1 MPPIAT
7 IGGARRAGRG
17 AGPETLMGHLESG
30 RHGREVTALR
40 AAPRHAPPAPGHLT
54 GQGRPSARPA
64 TDEEIP
70 RVSLLKRLRRAVRR
84 RIPRQYAIRWRL
96 LRERSSSTSRQADR
110 EAEFFLVSYPKC
122 GRTWLRVLLS
132 RALETHYGAPEVDY
146 LGGAFLGGNVPG
158 APRVR
163 VTHDD
168 DPHWKTP
175 RGLDRRKR
183 RYRGKRVVLLV
194 RDPRDV
200 VVSMYFERSRRERAY
215 DGSLSAFLHES
226 RGSLDTILAYYN
238 VWARSRGIP
247 SELLIVRYEDLRRD
261 TERELGRLLDF
272 LGVRGVSARTMG
284 DAVRF
289 ASFESMREME
299 STGSLG
305 SGRLRPRDPNDP
317 ESFKTRRGKA
327 GG

>member
-1 MPPIAT
+1 M
-7 IGGARRAGRG
+7 
-17 AGPETLMGHLESG
+17 
-30 RHGREVTALR
+30 
-40 AAPRHAPPAPGHLT
+40 
-54 GQGRPSARPA
+54 
-64 TDEEIP
+64 
-70 RVSLLKRLRRAVRR
+70 SLLRRVRRAVVR

-96 LRERSSSTSRQADR
+96 LRERLSSASRRADR
-110 EAEFFLVSYPKC
+110 EAEVFLVSYPKC
-122 GRTWLRVLLS
+122 GRTWLRMLLS

-168 DPHWKTP
+168 DPHWKTA

-183 RYRGKRVVLLV
+183 RYRGKRVVFLV

-215 DGSLSAFLHES
+215 AGTLSSFLHER
-226 RGSLDTILAYYN
+226 RGSLDTILAYYS
-238 VWARSRGIP
+238 VWARSRALP
-247 SELLIVRYEDLRRD
+247 SGLLIVRYEDLRRD
-261 TERELGRLLDF
+261 TERELERLLAF
-272 LGVRGVSARTMG
+272 LGVRDVAEATVR

-299 STGSLG
+299 SSGSLE

-317 ESFKTRRGKA
+317 ESFKTRRGKVGGFVDYLTPDEIADVERRIRSGLDPSFGYSEA
-327 GG
+327 GSSSPSPAPEGLRGTVETAGAA

>member
-1 MPPIAT
+1 VSI
-7 IGGARRAGRG
+7 
-17 AGPETLMGHLESG
+17 LH
-30 RHGREVTALR
+30 
-40 AAPRHAPPAPGHLT
+40 
-54 GQGRPSARPA
+54 
-64 TDEEIP
+64 
-70 RVSLLKRLRRAVRR
+70 RVRRAVSQ
-84 RIPRQYAIRWRL
+84 RIPRQYAIRYRL
-96 LRERSSSTSRQADR
+96 MRERLAADSRRADR
-110 EAEFFLVSYPKC
+110 EAEYFLVSYPKC

-132 RALETHYGAPEVDY
+132 RALEIHYGSPEVDY

-168 DPHWKTP
+168 DPHWKTS

-200 VVSMYFERSRRERAY
+200 LVSMYFERSRRERAY
-215 DGSLSAFLHES
+215 SGTLSQFLHER

-238 VWARSRGIP
+238 IWARSRGIP
-247 SELLIVRYEDLRRD
+247 SDLLVVRYEDLRRD
-261 TERELGRLLDF
+261 TERELVRLLAF
-272 LGVRGVSARTMG
+272 IGVSDASEATVRE
-284 DAVRF
+284 AVRF

-299 STGSLG
+299 SAGSLE

-317 ESFKTRRGKA
+317 ESFKTRRGKV
-327 GG
+327 GGFVDYLNPDEIADVERRIRSGLDPSFGYADPKGAAPSPALRGGVETPGAA

>member
-1 MPPIAT
+1 MSIVRR
-7 IGGARRAGRG
+7 IRRA
-17 AGPETLMGHLESG
+17 
-30 RHGREVTALR
+30 
-40 AAPRHAPPAPGHLT
+40 LT
-54 GQGRPSARPA
+54 
-64 TDEEIP
+64 
-70 RVSLLKRLRRAVRR
+70 R
-84 RIPRQYAIRWRL
+84 RIPRHYAIRYRL
-96 LRERSSSTSRQADR
+96 LRERLSRDSRRADR
-110 EAEFFLVSYPKC
+110 EAECFLVSYPKC

-132 RALETHYGAPEVDY
+132 RALEIHYGAPEVDY

-168 DPHWKTP
+168 DPHWKTA
-175 RGLDRRKR
+175 RGLDRHKR

-215 DGSLSAFLHES
+215 SGTLSEFLHER

-247 SELLIVRYEDLRRD
+247 SELLVVRYEDLRRD
-261 TERELGRLLDF
+261 TERELGRLLAF
-272 LGVRGVSARTMG
+272 LGVG
-284 DAVRF
+284 DASEATVREAVRF

-299 STGSLG
+299 STGSLE
-305 SGRLRPRDPNDP
+305 SGRLRPRDPKDP
-317 ESFKTRRGKA
+317 ESFKTRRGKV
-327 GG
+327 GGFVDYLTPDEIAEVERRICSGLDPSFGYGDPRGSSAPPPPESLRSQVETPGLA

>member
-1 MPPIAT
+1 VSIV
-7 IGGARRAGRG
+7 RR
-17 AGPETLMGHLESG
+17 
-30 RHGREVTALR
+30 V
-40 AAPRHAPPAPGHLT
+40 
-54 GQGRPSARPA
+54 
-64 TDEEIP
+64 
-70 RVSLLKRLRRAVRR
+70 RRAVSR
-84 RIPRQYAIRWRL
+84 RIPRQYAIRFRL
-96 LRERSSSTSRQADR
+96 LRERLAADSRRADR
-110 EAEFFLVSYPKC
+110 EAEAFLVSYPKC
-122 GRTWLRVLLS
+122 GRTWLRMLLS
-132 RALETHYGAPEVDY
+132 RALEIHYGAPEVDY

-168 DPHWKTP
+168 DPHWKTA

-215 DGSLSAFLHES
+215 SGTLSQFLHER

-238 VWARSRGIP
+238 VWAASRGIP
-247 SELLIVRYEDLRRD
+247 SDLHVVRYEDLRRE
-261 TERELGRLLDF
+261 TGRELRRLLAF
-272 LGVRGVSARTMG
+272 LGVGDVSDATVEE
-284 DAVRF
+284 AVRF

-299 STGSLG
+299 QAGAAG

-317 ESFKTRRGKA
+317 ESFKTRRGKV
-327 GG
+327 GGFVDYLTPEEIGDVERRIRTGLDPCFGYTDPPESSSVSRRSTASVG

>member
-1 MPPIAT
+1 
-7 IGGARRAGRG
+7 
-17 AGPETLMGHLESG
+17 L
-30 RHGREVTALR
+30 
-40 AAPRHAPPAPGHLT
+40 
-54 GQGRPSARPA
+54 
-64 TDEEIP
+64 
-70 RVSLLKRLRRAVRR
+70 SLLRRVRRAVRR
-84 RIPRQYAIRWRL
+84 LVPRQYAIRWRL
-96 LRERSSSTSRQADR
+96 LRERHAPASRQADR
-110 EAEFFLVSYPKC
+110 EAEVFLVSYPKC

-132 RALETHYGAPEVDY
+132 RALETHYGAPEIDY

-168 DPHWKTP
+168 DPHWKTA

-183 RYRGKRVVLLV
+183 RYRGKRVVFLV

-215 DGSLSAFLHES
+215 HGTLSSFLHER

-238 VWARSRGIP
+238 VWARSRAIP

-261 TERELGRLLDF
+261 TEQELARLLAF
-272 LGVRGVSARTMG
+272 LGVRDVSAETVR
-284 DAVRF
+284 DAVGF

-299 STGSLG
+299 SSGSLG

-317 ESFKTRRGKA
+317 ESFKTRRGKV
-327 GG
+327 GGFVDYLTPEEIADVERRIRSELDPSFGYAEPCGASRPREASGLRRPVESPGAA

>member
-1 MPPIAT
+1 M
-7 IGGARRAGRG
+7 
-17 AGPETLMGHLESG
+17 
-30 RHGREVTALR
+30 
-40 AAPRHAPPAPGHLT
+40 
-54 GQGRPSARPA
+54 
-64 TDEEIP
+64 
-70 RVSLLKRLRRAVRR
+70 SLLRRLRRAVRR
-84 RIPRQYAIRWRL
+84 RIPREYAIRWRL
-96 LRERSSSTSRQADR
+96 LRERLSADSRRADR

-132 RALETHYGAPEVDY
+132 RALEVHYGAPEVDY

-183 RYRGKRVVLLV
+183 RYRGKRVVFLV

-215 DGSLSAFLHES
+215 HGSLSAFLHER

-238 VWARSRGIP
+238 VWAASRGIP
-247 SELLIVRYEDLRRD
+247 GELLIVRYEDLRRD
-261 TERELGRLLDF
+261 TERELARLLAF
-272 LGVRGVSARTMG
+272 FGVRGVSQATL
-284 DAVRF
+284 DEAVRF
-289 ASFESMREME
+289 ASFERMREME
-299 STGSLG
+299 SNGALG

-317 ESFKTRRGKA
+317 ESFKTRRGKVGGFVDYLSPEEIEQVESRIRA
-327 GG
+327 GLDASFGYARPHSAAPPSTDDLPGRPQPLGAA